1 MTKLEALINQSQSA
15 LKQFEKVLQQEKNE
29 YIRDSAI
36 KRFEIVFD
44 LSWKLIKAFLEE
56 KGIVCVSPKG
66 CFREAYKQGVIEYDV
81 YWINL
86 ISDRNYAVHT
96 YKEALAEKIYKDLPS
111 ALIFFQKLLSAIQ
124 KAKAKENH

>member
-1 MTKLEALINQSQSA
+1 MA
-15 LKQFEKVLQQEKNE
+15 LKLKVSKKDGST
-29 YIRDSAI
+29 YIPTWS
-36 KRFEIVFD
+36 
-44 LSWKLIKAFLEE
+44 
-56 KGIVCVSPKG
+56 
-66 CFREAYKQGVIEYDV
+66 GVIEYDV